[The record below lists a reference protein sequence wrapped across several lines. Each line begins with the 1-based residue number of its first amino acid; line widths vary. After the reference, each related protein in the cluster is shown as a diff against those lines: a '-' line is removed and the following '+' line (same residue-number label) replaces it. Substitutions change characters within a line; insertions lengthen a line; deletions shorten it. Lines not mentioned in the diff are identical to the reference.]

1 MSLFEIFGTLA
12 AICMVFGYLPQA
24 IYTIRTRDTDAI
36 ALPTFLLMGLGSI
49 FFIIQGF
56 YSEPVN
62 IPLIVTNSITAVSSA
77 IVFGI
82 KIYNDYISP
91 RKKYPFPA
99 LSSPSSHLHPS
110 PISPPLRAPLK
121 VRLPASGELR
131 RKSPESPVKPP
142 P

>member
-49 FFIIQGF
+49 FFIIQGS

-91 RKKYPFPA
+91 RKK
-99 LSSPSSHLHPS
+99 
-110 PISPPLRAPLK
+110 
-121 VRLPASGELR
+121 
-131 RKSPESPVKPP
+131 
-142 P
+142 